1 MCKNMKKSGTLYKWQ
16 KVIIWIIG
24 ILTFIGSALKN
35 IGKGFNIGS
44 FIGAVVSVG
53 INVLI
58 LWLLFKACNWIYQ
71 YIKEAKMK

>member
-1 MCKNMKKSGTLYKWQ
+1 MKKIVTLYKWQ

-24 ILTFIGSALKN
+24 ILTFIGSVFRY

-44 FIGAVVSVG
+44 FIDAVVSVG

-58 LWLLFKACNWIYQ
+58 LWLIFKGGNWIYQ

>member
-1 MCKNMKKSGTLYKWQ
+1 MKKFGTLYKWQ

-24 ILTFIGSALKN
+24 ILTLIGSALNN

-44 FIGAVVSVG
+44 FIGAVVGVG

-58 LWLLFKACNWIYQ
+58 LWILFKVGNWIYQ
-71 YIKEAKMK
+71 SIKEAKKKEKN

>member
-1 MCKNMKKSGTLYKWQ
+1 MNKFGLLYKWQ

-44 FIGAVVSVG
+44 LISAVVGVG
-53 INVLI
+53 INILI
-58 LWLLFKACNWIYQ
+58 LWLLFKAGNWVYQ
-71 YIKEAKMK
+71 SIKRAKMK

>member
-35 IGKGFNIGS
+35 IGIL
-44 FIGAVVSVG
+44 SVQSSAL
-53 INVLI
+53 V
-58 LWLLFKACNWIYQ
+58 
-71 YIKEAKMK
+71 